1 MQEKWV
7 ENDEVRSKWSN
18 AYVNSPKRKSSF
30 LTEDGIE
37 LKPLYEPVAPDKDY
51 ITKIGYPG
59 FPPFTRGIYPS
70 MYRGRGWTM
79 RQYSGYANAELT
91 NRRYR
96 MLLKTGETGLS
107 MAFDLPTQL
116 GLDPDDPLAYYEVGR
131 VGVPVPT
138 WKEMDIIFSDIDI
151 RNIST
156 SMTIN
161 ATAMEELAMYVTV
174 AKSRGFEQS
183 TLSGTTQ
190 NDILKEFIARNN
202 YIYPPVPSMR
212 YAADL
217 LSYCAKK
224 MPKWNGISI
233 SGYHFEEAG
242 ATPSQEIA
250 FTLAD
255 GIAYVEE
262 VLKRGMKVDEFA
274 PRLSFFFSSRT
285 SLLEQIAKFRA
296 ARRLWSRI
304 MEERF
309 GARDPKSKM
318 LRFHVQTAGVQ
329 MASQQISL
337 NIARTTLQAVAA
349 ILGGAQSLHVNS
361 YDEALGL
368 PTEQAAKL
376 SVRIQQLILHE
387 TDLADTIDPLGGSY
401 AIESITDELEERAWK
416 LIEEVDKI
424 GGMVKAVE
432 LGYPQ
437 KAIEESSY
445 RYQKMVE
452 DGERLVIG
460 VNVYRDEEEEKF
472 KPLKIDPRAR
482 SKVISRVKALR
493 QQRDPSKVSQALSKV
508 ERAAEGTD
516 NLFEPILSA
525 VQAGGTVG
533 EISRV
538 LRNVWGV
545 WDRS

>member
-1 MQEKWV
+1 MKRRRDPV
-7 ENDEVRSKWSN
+7 EETRSRWLKALSS
-18 AYVNSPKRKSSF
+18 SPSRKSEFSS
-30 LTEDGIE
+30 EDGIE
-37 LKPLYEPVAPDKDY
+37 FRPMYEPKDSNEDY
-51 ITKIGYPG
+51 LQNLGYPG
-59 FPPFTRGIYPS
+59 FPPFTRGVYPT
-70 MYRGRGWTM
+70 MYRGRAWTM

-96 MLLKTGETGLS
+96 LLLQAGETGLS

-131 VGVPVPT
+131 VGVPVPS
-138 WKEMDIIFSDIDI
+138 WKEMDIVFRGI
-151 RNIST
+151 NVEKVST

-174 AKSRGFEQS
+174 AKSRGVD
-183 TLSGTTQ
+183 LRVLAGTTQ

-202 YIYPPVPSMR
+202 YIYPPSPSMR
-212 YAADL
+212 YCADL
-217 LSYCAKK
+217 ISYCAKN

-262 VLKRGMKVDEFA
+262 VLRRGMSVDEFA

-285 SLLEQIAKFRA
+285 NLIEQVAKFRA
-296 ARRLWSRI
+296 ARRLWCRV

-309 GARDPKSKM
+309 GAKDPKSKM

-329 MASQQISL
+329 MTSQQLDL
-337 NIARTTLQAVAA
+337 NIVRTTLQALAA
-349 ILGGAQSLHVNS
+349 VLGGAQSLHVNS

-368 PTEQAAKL
+368 PTEHAARL
-376 SVRIQQLILHE
+376 SVRVQQALLLE
-387 TDLADTIDPLGGSY
+387 TDVADSIDPLGGSY
-401 AIESITDELEERAWK
+401 MVESLTDELEERAVK
-416 LIEEVDKI
+416 IMKDIDRI
-424 GGMVKAVE
+424 GGMVRAVE
-432 LGYPQ
+432 TGFPQ

-452 DGERLVIG
+452 SGQKPVIG
-460 VNVYRDEEEEKF
+460 INIFKEDEPENFE
-472 KPLKIDPRAR
+472 PLKIDPAAR
-482 SKVISRVKALR
+482 KKVISRLESLKRDRDGSRVSHSLSALT
-493 QQRDPSKVSQALSKV
+493 
-508 ERAAEGTD
+508 RAAEGDD
-516 NLFEPILSA
+516 NLFEYILKA
-525 VQAGGTVG
+525 VEAGATVG
-533 EISRV
+533 EISGA
-538 LRNVWGV
+538 LRDVWGV
-545 WDRS
+545 WDRR